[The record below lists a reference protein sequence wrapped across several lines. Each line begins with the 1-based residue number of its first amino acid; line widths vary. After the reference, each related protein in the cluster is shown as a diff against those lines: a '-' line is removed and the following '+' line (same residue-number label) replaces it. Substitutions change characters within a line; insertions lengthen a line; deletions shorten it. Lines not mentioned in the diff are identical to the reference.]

1 MKRLFALLLAVAMML
16 ALVSLAAA
24 AEEIAITIPHYKSGE
39 NVGARFFLP
48 QVERFNEKYAG
59 KYKVIIE
66 ELTQDI
72 YSEKMQQL
80 AIQKQLPPLIEGGTA
95 EWLSDVV
102 VPNELFLN
110 LSDFLKEYPEVD
122 EQIPDFQRAYN
133 TTADGKFVSVSYNV
147 VRPMGF
153 YYNTEMAP
161 LPKEPGAYADW
172 DAFLADFGDNKF
184 ALMTGENAWTS
195 ALVLSS
201 MIAQE
206 GGVELLKEHAT
217 VENLLGD
224 YNDPAIVNAFTRFKA
239 FYDKHASSN
248 AVGAVYADAANN
260 FMSKGSAAIANGSW
274 MVSDFLKGSED
285 KWSNG
290 FDGAVVRGAVFP
302 GNIAVSNLTGSYGW
316 WIPNTATAEQQEAAK
331 AFLGFMLSKPE
342 IEAYCLAEGGNP
354 ITWGLSDEAFAKM
367 AETNPLMASYVGA
380 ADADTTYVPNILD
393 VMPSSV
399 ANTGFGSLL
408 PLLLDGT
415 YTPEQFAQQLTQTA
429 TDALT
434 D

>member
-1 MKRLFALLLAVAMML
+1 M
-16 ALVSLAAA
+16 
-24 AEEIAITIPHYKSGE
+24 
-39 NVGARFFLP
+39 
-48 QVERFNEKYAG
+48 
-59 KYKVIIE
+59 
-66 ELTQDI
+66 
-72 YSEKMQQL
+72 
-80 AIQKQLPPLIEGGTA
+80 
-95 EWLSDVV
+95 
-102 VPNELFLN
+102 
-110 LSDFLKEYPEVD
+110 
-122 EQIPDFQRAYN
+122 
-133 TTADGKFVSVSYNV
+133 
-147 VRPMGF
+147 
-153 YYNTEMAP
+153 
-161 LPKEPGAYADW
+161 
-172 DAFLADFGDNKF
+172 
-184 ALMTGENAWTS
+184 
-195 ALVLSS
+195 
-201 MIAQE
+201 
-206 GGVELLKEHAT
+206 
-217 VENLLGD
+217 
-224 YNDPAIVNAFTRFKA
+224 
-239 FYDKHASSN
+239 
-248 AVGAVYADAANN
+248 
-260 FMSKGSAAIANGSW
+260 
-274 MVSDFLKGSED
+274 
-285 KWSNG
+285 
-290 FDGAVVRGAVFP
+290 FP

>member
-39 NVGARFFLP
+39 NVGARFLP

-224 YNDPAIVNAFTRFKA
+224 YNDPAIVNAFARFKA

-290 FDGAVVRGAVFP
+290 FDGAVVRARC
-302 GNIAVSNLTGSYGW
+302 SR
-316 WIPNTATAEQQEAAK
+316 AT
-331 AFLGFMLSKPE
+331 SP
-342 IEAYCLAEGGNP
+342 CP
-354 ITWGLSDEAFAKM
+354 T
-367 AETNPLMASYVGA
+367 
-380 ADADTTYVPNILD
+380 
-393 VMPSSV
+393 
-399 ANTGFGSLL
+399 
-408 PLLLDGT
+408 
-415 YTPEQFAQQLTQTA
+415 
-429 TDALT
+429 
-434 D
+434 